1 VGRAAADRIGGQ
13 GGGQAV
19 LPGAELND
27 QYGEFFRDCW
37 WAAVATVTRLTG
49 DLEAAEDAVQDACA
63 LALTKWPAEGVPS
76 SPRGWLIGVARHKA
90 LDRLRRDSRR
100 VRLEAAAVRD
110 WLPAAEPSGE
120 ARTGAMAEDELALIF
135 MCCHPALDP
144 EARIALTLRS
154 VCGLATADIAAAF
167 VVPEP
172 TLAQRLVRAKH
183 KIRQAGIRLRP
194 PDPGDLPRRLAAVLR
209 VIYLVYTQG
218 HMAAAGPDLVR
229 GALCEQAIRLARAL
243 AALIPGEPEVAGLLA
258 LLLITD
264 ARRESRTG
272 DTGELITLGEQDR
285 GRWDATKIAEGTAL
299 LDQALSAGRPGPYQ
313 LHAAIAA
320 CHVQPETDWREI
332 AALYGELARYEPTS
346 VTEANRAVAV
356 AMTEGPAAGLAI
368 LDALGTRLAR
378 WPQFHI
384 ARAELLRRTGRTGEA
399 ITALLRALD
408 LPLPHPE
415 RAFLQQRIRELRDTR
430 DG

>member
-1 VGRAAADRIGGQ
+1 M
-13 GGGQAV
+13 
-19 LPGAELND
+19 
-27 QYGEFFRDCW
+27 
-37 WAAVATVTRLTG
+37 
-49 DLEAAEDAVQDACA
+49 QDACA

-76 SPRGWLIGVARHKA
+76 RPRGWLTGVARHKA
-90 LDRLRRDSRR
+90 LDRMRRDSRR

-120 ARTGAMAEDELALIF
+120 AQTGAMAEDELALIF

-144 EARIALTLRS
+144 EARIALTLRC

-172 TLAQRLVRAKH
+172 TLAQRLVRAKR
-183 KIRQAGIRLRP
+183 KIREAGIRLRP
-194 PDPGDLPRRLAAVLR
+194 PDPSDLPRRLAAVLR

-218 HMAAAGPDLVR
+218 HMAAVGPDLVR

-258 LLLITD
+258 LLLLTD
-264 ARRESRTG
+264 ARRESRIG
-272 DTGELITLGEQDR
+272 DTGELITLGEQNR
-285 GRWDATKIAEGTAL
+285 GRWDAAKIAEGTAL
-299 LDQALSAGRPGPYQ
+299 LDQALPADRPGPYQ

-332 AALYGELARYEPTS
+332 APLYGELARYEPTA

-399 ITALLRALD
+399 ITGLRRALD

>member
-1 VGRAAADRIGGQ
+1 
-13 GGGQAV
+13 
-19 LPGAELND
+19 
-27 QYGEFFRDCW
+27 
-37 WAAVATVTRLTG
+37 
-49 DLEAAEDAVQDACA
+49 VQDACA

-90 LDRLRRDSRR
+90 LDRLRREARR
-100 VRLEAAAVRD
+100 VRLEAVAVRD
-110 WLPAAEPSGE
+110 WPGTADEPCGE
-120 ARTGAMAEDELALIF
+120 AGTVAAADDELALIF

-144 EARIALTLRS
+144 EARIALTLRC

-172 TLAQRLVRAKH
+172 TLAQRLVRAKR
-183 KIRQAGIRLRP
+183 KVRQAGIRLKP
-194 PDPGDLPRRLAAVLR
+194 PDRDDLQRRLATVLR

-264 ARRESRTG
+264 ARRAARTSDAG
-272 DTGELITLGEQDR
+272 GLVPLGSQDR
-285 GRWDATKIAEGTAL
+285 GRWDAAEIAEGAAL
-299 LDQALSAGRPGPYQ
+299 LEQALTAGRPGPYQ

-332 AALYGELARYEPTS
+332 AALYSELARYEPTA

-356 AMTEGPAAGLAI
+356 AMAEGPAAGLAI
-368 LDALGTRLAR
+368 LDSLGTRLAR

-384 ARAELLRRTGRTGEA
+384 ARAELLRMTGRTGEA
-399 ITALLRALD
+399 ITAFRRALD

-415 RAFLQQRIRELRDTR
+415 RTFLQKRITELRDAR